1 MRHRVPWR
9 NSRPSREFRDLGNV
23 WPWPVTRRV
32 LLRKC
37 RILAEVGPRPRE
49 AQQTGAASVSAPAA
63 SLLSCRFLPTLA
75 DDGFAAPGSL
85 NFKRKRAKGA
95 ADSSERASCRAL
107 WGRRGQCQG
116 SSLVTGT
123 VPLVRD
129 GDGVR
134 TESVPVRPAQDPAG
148 EEVAERPGRPRGTGS
163 KGPGTG
169 QARRQRHTCGRWPGT
184 ATLAVPG
191 PFSARWCSPGFHA
204 KLLCPNGSCSTL
216 NSSWTDARCP
226 RLCSEASGRH
236 GPSA

>member
-9 NSRPSREFRDLGNV
+9 NSRPSREFRNLGNA

-107 WGRRGQCQG
+107 WGRQ
-116 SSLVTGT
+116 V
-123 VPLVRD
+123 
-129 GDGVR
+129 
-134 TESVPVRPAQDPAG
+134 
-148 EEVAERPGRPRGTGS
+148 
-163 KGPGTG
+163 
-169 QARRQRHTCGRWPGT
+169 
-184 ATLAVPG
+184 
-191 PFSARWCSPGFHA
+191 SARALP
-204 KLLCPNGSCSTL
+204 L
-216 NSSWTDARCP
+216 
-226 RLCSEASGRH
+226 
-236 GPSA
+236 

>member
-9 NSRPSREFRDLGNV
+9 NSRPSREFRNLGNV

-37 RILAEVGPRPRE
+37 HILAEVGPRPRE
-49 AQQTGAASVSAPAA
+49 AQQTRGRQRFC
-63 SLLSCRFLPTLA
+63 SCRLSPLVPVPSNL
-75 DDGFAAPGSL
+75 GQRRL
-85 NFKRKRAKGA
+85 CGA
-95 ADSSERASCRAL
+95 RVLELQAEEGE
-107 WGRRGQCQG
+107 GRRRLQRKGVVQSAVGSPGQRQG

-163 KGPGTG
+163 KGPGAG
-169 QARRQRHTCGRWPGT
+169 QARRQRHTCGRRPGT

-204 KLLCPNGSCSTL
+204 KLLRPNGSCSTL
-216 NSSWTDARCP
+216 NGSWTDARCP
-226 RLCSEASGRH
+226 RLCSEASGRR